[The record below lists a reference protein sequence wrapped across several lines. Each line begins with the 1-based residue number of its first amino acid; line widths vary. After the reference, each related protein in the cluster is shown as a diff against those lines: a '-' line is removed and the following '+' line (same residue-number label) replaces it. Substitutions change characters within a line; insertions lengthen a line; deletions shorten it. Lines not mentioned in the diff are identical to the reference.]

1 MFLELILLWL
11 HHESI
16 TAEVVSSAM
25 DIIQDYLE
33 LGLMC
38 PDLPR
43 TGGSCWPMSF
53 QVQRLP
59 ILQASSANTL
69 TRSLGMLV
77 RYEGH
82 MAVESVGI
90 VACVAKA
97 SEPVVEEVVRMMA
110 LTDPGL
116 IFSHAL
122 GNGIGKS
129 PYLYFLEAVGV
140 GFHMYIFWPLLT
152 I

>member
-1 MFLELILLWL
+1 MFVEIILLGL

-25 DIIQDYLE
+25 DIFQDYLE

-38 PDLPR
+38 PDLSR
-43 TGGSCWPMSF
+43 MGGTFCPMSF
-53 QVQRLP
+53 LVQRLP
-59 ILQASSANTL
+59 IQASGANTL
-69 TRSLGMLV
+69 TRSLGLLV

-82 MAVESVGI
+82 MVVESVGI